1 MTETDDY
8 VLLDKPGGVPVH
20 ASLDNSIETA
30 LECTTRALSHEASS
44 PPCSLYSLHRL
55 DVPTHGLLVMGKTLR
70 FTSHFNALLRDR
82 RVHKEYKALTWH
94 PPALGKHVHYM
105 ENSRRSPKALSTHA
119 QKGWQECV
127 LVVHRV
133 ERKDSAELSPPALA
147 IMREQLD
154 RSEGRSAAATKHAP
168 GAVQGMVLEAY
179 QVWIELH
186 TGRTHQIRAQM
197 SALGCP
203 LVGDEMYGTSS
214 HALSLTSPL
223 AASEGASQNCEAL
236 DHEELR
242 PGEGGVEEGEHER
255 GKKRLAGDMEDGA
268 KLVGGER
275 VGVSSGGEMMDGGGA
290 GSGGGGNE
298 GLGGEG
304 VDAHADK
311 WLAREMEIRGSL
323 ALQAYKIS
331 FPDLPAATPPAQAA
345 QAESRP
351 KDESAVSTTEVK
363 PSSLP
368 TSYQEHD
375 RCDGTSRGD
384 AGGEGDR
391 TERGRKKIQGR
402 TGKGKGR
409 QRMEKDEEME
419 VGEERVFELLHTWWL
434 ML

>member
-1 MTETDDY
+1 M
-8 VLLDKPGGVPVH
+8 
-20 ASLDNSIETA
+20 
-30 LECTTRALSHEASS
+30 
-44 PPCSLYSLHRL
+44 
-55 DVPTHGLLVMGKTLR
+55 
-70 FTSHFNALLRDR
+70 RDR

-203 LVGDEMYGTSS
+203 LVGDEMYGTST
-214 HALSLTSPL
+214 HTLSRTSPL

-236 DHEELR
+236 EHEELR

-255 GKKRLAGDMEDGA
+255 GKKRLAGDVEDGA
-268 KLVGGER
+268 KLGGGER
-275 VGVSSGGEMMDGGGA
+275 VGVNSVGEMMDGSGA
-290 GSGGGGNE
+290 GSGGSGNK
-298 GLGGEG
+298 GVGGEG
-304 VDAHADK
+304 GDAHAHK
-311 WLAREMEIRGSL
+311 WLARDMEIHGSL

-331 FPDLPAATPPAQAA
+331 FPDLPAATPPAQA
-345 QAESRP
+345 QTESRP
-351 KDESAVSTTEVK
+351 KGECAVGSTEVVA
-363 PSSLP
+363 SLP

-375 RCDGTSRGD
+375 RCDGKDRGD

-391 TERGRKKIQGR
+391 GERGQKKIKGK

-409 QRMEKDEEME
+409 QRMEKDEKMEM
-419 VGEERVFELLHTWWL
+419 GEERVFELLHTWWL